1 MEIYK
6 QIWRKQIC
14 RRRHLLPVQPVT
26 LVRTFPLKLLLKM
39 KAKIPILKLPVMIHH
54 QSQKAMQRLSPQEF
68 NDEDK
73 VKADQVV
80 ILIKLLKTTTR
91 NGSLVVFARRRKG
104 DWTRTERTIFTVT
117 TNWKLPITKSF
128 ATHVLSDS
136 HSTTF
141 CILINCFSRK
151 YATLSYAH
159 FKELD
164 GDKKDKKVA
173 FSVAQKATQEKIIV

>member
-1 MEIYK
+1 MSQPFCVDQLNPPGNSRLFLRGKMEIYK

-68 NDEDK
+68 NDDDK

-104 DWTRTERTIFTVT
+104 DQL
-117 TNWKLPITKSF
+117 N
-128 ATHVLSDS
+128 
-136 HSTTF
+136 
-141 CILINCFSRK
+141 
-151 YATLSYAH
+151 
-159 FKELD
+159 
-164 GDKKDKKVA
+164 KD
-173 FSVAQKATQEKIIV
+173 